1 MLGLFKAS
9 PHRKSGETTPPNDF
23 INFENPTFSIE
34 IPPFRPKTP
43 PFRTPFRRLFGPLFE
58 VKIEKPP
65 LFDRKAPLFENFQTQ
80 KNRSFGQFLMSGCIS
95 FHSIPL
101 HFDDIVPGNDFRDAW
116 TQGCIIILD
125 QLPWPIVFGHVFVH
139 HATKYRHPR
148 RRGQEQGQ
156 SPCERR
162 GAGKVSSP

>member
-23 INFENPTFSIE
+23 KIFENPTISIE

-65 LFDRKAPLFENFQTQ
+65 LFDRKAPPFRKFSNTKKPLFWA
-80 KNRSFGQFLMSGCIS
+80 IS
-95 FHSIPL
+95 DVWVHFIPFHSIT
-101 HFDDIVPGNDFRDAW
+101 FR
-116 TQGCIIILD
+116 
-125 QLPWPIVFGHVFVH
+125 
-139 HATKYRHPR
+139 
-148 RRGQEQGQ
+148 
-156 SPCERR
+156 
-162 GAGKVSSP
+162 